1 MQIRI
6 RKGRIECLRASWD
19 ADAKRSRQKI
29 IKPEEF
35 TAEERA
41 QYDAWKAARDAE
53 MKESALRYTAIDSTR
68 YIDRLAE
75 AVEGGHTPPEPQQLL
90 AALDRLNKALRK
102 QGVKR
107 PPREAKVHRDE
118 KTQDLLSNQPAP

>member
-6 RKGRIECLRASWD
+6 RKGRVECLRATWD
-19 ADAKRSRQKI
+19 PEAKRSRQKI
-29 IKPEEF
+29 IKSTDF
-35 TAEERA
+35 TPEERA
-41 QYDAWKAARDAE
+41 QFEAWKAERDAQE
-53 MKESALRYTAIDSTR
+53 AERAKASAASVGAWSIN
-68 YIDRLAE
+68 RLAE

-118 KTQDLLSNQPAP
+118 KTQDLLSNQPAS